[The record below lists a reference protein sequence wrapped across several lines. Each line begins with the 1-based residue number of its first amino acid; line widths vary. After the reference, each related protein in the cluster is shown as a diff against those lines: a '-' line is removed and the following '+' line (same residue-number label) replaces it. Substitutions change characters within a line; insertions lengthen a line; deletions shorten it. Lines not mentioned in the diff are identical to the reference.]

1 MIPAASSVSHL
12 RHPPRVKIQLPGH
25 NDFCQSETTAKGDRA
40 RDKLRQLCPAGYPRF
55 AHYQGTGHQEK
66 RAVIEV
72 ILLEHGID
80 PRAYLS
86 VLNDFLAAK
95 PWKQSPH
102 RINSIGEPDHTLH
115 FYVRSGR
122 GEFLK

>member
-40 RDKLRQLCPAGYPRF
+40 RDKLKKLCPAGFPRF
-55 AHYQGTGHQEK
+55 AHYQGTGNQEK
-66 RAVIEV
+66 AAVIEV
-72 ILLEHGID
+72 ILLEHKID

-86 VLNDFLAAK
+86 FLNDFLAEK
-95 PWKQSPH
+95 PWKHPG
-102 RINSIGEPDHTLH
+102 RLEYRMGDPDRAMH
-115 FYVRSGR
+115 FSVRSG
-122 GEFLK
+122 

>member
-12 RHPPRVKIQLPGH
+12 RRPPKEKIQLPGR
-25 NDFCQSETTAKGDRA
+25 NDYCQSETTTKGDRA

-55 AHYQGTGHQEK
+55 ARFQGSGSMEK
-66 RAVIEV
+66 SAVIEV

-86 VLNDFLAAK
+86 VLNNFLAAK

-102 RINSIGEPDHTLH
+102 RINSIGDPDRAMH
-115 FYVRSGR
+115 FSVRSGR